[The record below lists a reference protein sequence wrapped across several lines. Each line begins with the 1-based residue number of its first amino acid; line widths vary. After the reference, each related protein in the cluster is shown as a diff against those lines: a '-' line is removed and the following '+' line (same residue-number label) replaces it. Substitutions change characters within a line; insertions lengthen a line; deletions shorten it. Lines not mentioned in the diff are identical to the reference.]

1 MWHMVGY
8 ETSAS
13 EAALTAITPIPD
25 PTVAVISN
33 DIRIPTQLP
42 NIVAAAA
49 MINSAAATL
58 RVQIVTPSL
67 RAIFPFDVAPISNG
81 LVFPSLPG
89 FAQIWDTPVPL
100 VGLEPMDAFVQNGA
114 AVMNRVFVWLADGPI
129 KPTTGKIYTVRATAT
144 ATLVTASWVN
154 SGALT
159 LASTLP
165 AGHYQ
170 CVGFRSWSANQCAA
184 RIFFVGYP
192 WRPGVLSGT
201 AEATIE
207 WPVFRYGNNGVYG
220 EFDNTTPPT
229 IDFMGITD
237 TAENVYLDLIKT
249 S

>member
-1 MWHMVGY
+1 MFHLVGY

-49 MINSAAATL
+49 LINSAAATL
-58 RVQIVTPSL
+58 RQQIVTPSL
-67 RAIFPFDVAPISNG
+67 RAIFPFDISPINNG
-81 LVFPSLPG
+81 LVFPALPP
-89 FAQIWDTPVPL
+89 FVQMWDTPIPV
-100 VGLEPMDAFVQNGA
+100 VGLEPMDVFVQNGA
-114 AVMNRVFVWLADGPI
+114 AVMNRAFVWLADGPI
-129 KPTTGKIYTVRATAT
+129 KPVTGKMYTVRATAS
-144 ATLVTASWVN
+144 ATLVTATWVN

-170 CVGFRSWSANQCAA
+170 CVGLRSWSANQNAA

-192 WRPGVLSGT
+192 WRPGVLAGT
-201 AEATIE
+201 AEATTD
-207 WPVFRYGNNGVYG
+207 WPVFRWGNNGVYG
-220 EFDNTTPPT
+220 EFDNTVPPT

-237 TAENVYLDLIKT
+237 SAETVYLDLIKT